1 MYVDGTALAPRGA
14 ARQSHDEQ
22 HDAPPVITLRK
33 HALILH
39 PGVVVYSNGN
49 RNRVTGVDELPP
61 WAEVTRARL
70 RYHASASGAKRA
82 VGNSAN
88 FTSASF
94 AYTRPRATGRSA
106 DAPRASTCLR
116 VDVHDIHPHEANQGP
131 VLRCEKKTT
140 RSTQSLSLPSCLS
153 PPAQCAHEPP
163 STGAVCAGW
172 CGSLALGH
180 RSRVMGL
187 LAGLGSAVNF
197 FRTLDSRLNA
207 EPRQAVTSDHVAS

>member
-116 VDVHDIHPHEANQGP
+116 VDIHDIHPHEANQ
-131 VLRCEKKTT
+131 VLHCAVRRKRLSQPNRC
-140 RSTQSLSLPSCLS
+140 
-153 PPAQCAHEPP
+153 
-163 STGAVCAGW
+163 
-172 CGSLALGH
+172 
-180 RSRVMGL
+180 RSRRVFPHL
-187 LAGLGSAVNF
+187 RNARASRRRPVRCARAGVAASP
-197 FRTLDSRLNA
+197 SRIDL
-207 EPRQAVTSDHVAS
+207 E